1 MNRWRL
7 IVAVCVVAALAVI
20 ALANLPWAKPLTWP
34 SRPVLTGWHSEVPA
48 WRLGAPAQPIEG
60 LAAEGVGLLANYL
73 LGVVMVFVLPRRV
86 RRMAES
92 LRPGGRRLARIFL
105 IGLACAIL
113 AAAVSILAAF
123 SVQMLPVPILLL
135 GMLFLATLV
144 GVVAIEFEL
153 GRGLLTRAGWYADR
167 PLLALGLGTLL
178 IFALTRLPILGW
190 LALAGAW
197 LTGTGVAVVT
207 RIGSGRS
214 WTLRPLV
221 EDTVE

>member
-7 IVAVCVVAALAVI
+7 IVAASVVAALAVI
-20 ALANLPWAKPLTWP
+20 ALASMPWAQPMAWP

-48 WRLGAPAQPIEG
+48 WRLGAPQPIEG

-73 LGVVMVFVLPRRV
+73 LAIVLVFVLPRRV

-92 LRPGGRRLARIFL
+92 LRPGGRKLARILL

-123 SVQMLPVPILLL
+123 SVQMLPVPFLLL
-135 GMLFLATLV
+135 GMLFLSALV

-153 GRGLLTRAGWYADR
+153 GRELLARAGWYADR
-167 PLLALGLGTLL
+167 PLLALALGTLL
-178 IFALTRLPILGW
+178 IFSLTRLPLLGW
-190 LALAGAW
+190 LTLVVVW
-197 LTGTGVAVVT
+197 LTGAGTSVVT
-207 RIGSGRS
+207 RFGSGRP

-221 EDTVE
+221 EDTNE

>member
-7 IVAVCVVAALAVI
+7 IVAASVVAALVVI
-20 ALANLPWAKPLTWP
+20 ALASLPWAQSMTWP
-34 SRPVLTGWHSEVPA
+34 PRPVLTGWHSEVAA
-48 WRLGAPAQPIEG
+48 WRAGAPAPIEG
-60 LAAEGVGLLANYL
+60 LAAEGVGLLANFL
-73 LGVVMVFVLPRRV
+73 LAVVMVFVLPRRV

-105 IGLACAIL
+105 IGLACAVL

-135 GMLFLATLV
+135 GMLFLASLV

-153 GRGLLTRAGWYADR
+153 GRELLTRASWYAER
-167 PLLALGLGTLL
+167 PLLALALGTLL

-221 EDTVE
+221 EDTNE